1 MLTRRMAD
9 SAATPRS
16 SITTTAPTTYHSPYS
31 KHYSFSESKKKKKS
45 RINPIPP
52 DDVKQVTYFPAIAGD
67 YVVDVKLKDKPI
79 KDSPFVVGVQGP
91 AAFSVLSGPSTPP
104 ITSFRVI
111 VRLISYSEHLRLGQP
126 AEYKV
131 EGRDAEGKPTA
142 RGGDNIVA
150 EVSDDAGKAL
160 PEDAVAV
167 TDTGNG
173 TYVIRPRLIA
183 PGRYR
188 LNVSVNGKPSE
199 GSPFNFTVRFPLFY
213 FFIPLRMLA
222 RICLSFPT
230 CSVFPSDCLARWAR
244 QARRRPRQTDRESRP
259 KSSWARRASSK
270 FTSGTTRGNPALTWL
285 TWSRS
290 RSRGSSFFFFV
301 FRSASRRRVGS

>member
-1 MLTRRMAD
+1 MAD

-213 FFIPLRMLA
+213 FLFPFGCLQEFVCHSLLALCFHPTVWPGGQGKPGEDHGRRTGSRAQNLPGPDEQVQNSPPGRRGETLR
-222 RICLSFPT
+222 
-230 CSVFPSDCLARWAR
+230 
-244 QARRRPRQTDRESRP
+244 
-259 KSSWARRASSK
+259 
-270 FTSGTTRGNPALTWL
+270 
-285 TWSRS
+285 
-290 RSRGSSFFFFV
+290 
-301 FRSASRRRVGS
+301 